1 MAFILRNSTRKV
13 DVAARL
19 GGDEFVLLLLDTDE
33 DICEVMIKRIDAA
46 TKQAFVEKAW
56 PISVS
61 IGKTTKIGKT
71 KEEDWVI
78 RLADEN
84 MYENKK
90 AKQQLMQNA
99 TVQ

>member
-1 MAFILRNSTRKV
+1 
-13 DVAARL
+13 
-19 GGDEFVLLLLDTDE
+19 
-33 DICEVMIKRIDAA
+33 MIKRIEAA
-46 TKQAFVEKAW
+46 TKRAFEEKFW
-56 PISVS
+56 PISIS

-84 MYENKK
+84 MYEAKK
-90 AKQQLMQNA
+90 AKQQLMQDS